1 MFAVLKKEIQSFFT
15 SPIGYLVIAIF
26 LLTNGLFLWVFK
38 SEFNVLDYGFAD
50 LSSFFFLAPWVLLFL
65 IPAVC
70 MRSFSDEKKQGT
82 LELLLT
88 KPISHTHIVLGKYFG
103 AFVLI
108 LIALLPTL
116 LYVYTVYQLGNPVGN
131 IDTGSTVGSYFG
143 LLFLVAAYTSIGI
156 FTSILTDNQIVAFIT
171 AIAICFFFYYGFDA
185 IADVSASTLVEQL
198 GMNYHFKS
206 IGRGVID
213 TRDILY
219 FVCVT
224 VFFIAFTIVKVGNRT
239 INPKKWRALTILFI
253 GLLVVNI
260 FSNSMFK
267 RFDLTSDK
275 RYTLSDASK
284 QLINDVNSPI
294 IIDVFLEG
302 DGFPSE
308 FRRLKNE
315 TQQLLEEFTNTNKN
329 IVFAFIDPIVDE
341 ATRNINIQQLS
352 ERGLTPM
359 QLNVQENGK
368 TSQEVIFPWALASY
382 NNQTVKI
389 PLLKNN
395 IGVSTEDKVA
405 SSIQHLEYAFA
416 DGFKKLIHPR
426 SKKVAVLKGNGQLD
440 NRYIADFVK
449 TIGQYYLTAPFT
461 LDSVASNPQKT
472 LEQLK
477 GYDLIISA
485 KPTEPFTEEEKYVLD
500 QYTMNGGKS
509 IWLTETV
516 AMDKDSLYNESGVS
530 FATVRD
536 LNLTDFFFKYGI
548 RINPVLVNDM
558 YSAPIALA
566 IGEGSEA
573 QFQPVQWQY
582 SPLASGNNKHPIV
595 NNLNLVK
602 FDFANQIDTLK
613 NSVKKTIL
621 LKSSPLSK
629 LVGVPREI
637 SLESITQEPDRSTYN
652 NGNQILAVLLEGE
665 FTSVYNNRIKP
676 FDLKDDASTSKPTK
690 IIVIADGD
698 VIKNEVRRN
707 GPLELGFDAW
717 TGRLYGNKEFLLNAI
732 NYLLDDN
739 GLINIRSKE
748 IAIAFMDP
756 EKISAQKL
764 KWQIVNIALPLVLLA
779 AFGFAFNYI
788 RKKKYAA

>member
-1 MFAVLKKEIQSFFT
+1 MLAVLKKEIQSFFT

-50 LSSFFFLAPWVLLFL
+50 LSSFFFLAPWVLIFL

-88 KPISHTHIVLGKYFG
+88 KPISHTNIVLGKYLG

-108 LIALLPTL
+108 IIALIPTL

-131 IDTGSTVGSYFG
+131 LDTGSTVGSYFG
-143 LLFLVAAYTSIGI
+143 LLFLIAAYTSIGM
-156 FTSILTDNQIVAFIT
+156 FASILTDNQIVAFIT

-185 IADVSASTLVEQL
+185 IADFSTSTFVEQL

-213 TRDILY
+213 TRDVLY
-219 FVCVT
+219 FVSVT
-224 VFFIAFTIVKVGNRT
+224 IFFLALTIVKVGNK
-239 INPKKWRALTILFI
+239 NVVKKEWITLSVLLLGLFVI
-253 GLLVVNI
+253 NI

-275 RYTLSDASK
+275 RYTLSEASK
-284 QLINDVNSPI
+284 QLVENVNSPI
-294 IIDVFLEG
+294 VVDVFLEG

-308 FRRLKNE
+308 FRRLKTE
-315 TQQLLEEFTNTNKN
+315 TQQLLEEFSSTNKN
-329 IVFAFIDPIVDE
+329 ISFAFINPIEDE
-341 ATRNINIQQLS
+341 STRNRNIQQLS

-359 QLNVQENGK
+359 QLNVQESGR
-368 TSQEVIFPWALASY
+368 TTQEVIFPWALASY
-382 NNQTVKI
+382 NNQTVRI
-389 PLLKNN
+389 SLLKNN
-395 IGVSTEDKVA
+395 IGASTEEKVA
-405 SSIQHLEYAFA
+405 NSIQHLEYTFA
-416 DGFKKLIHPR
+416 DGFNKLINPK

-472 LEQLK
+472 LNDLK
-477 GYDLIISA
+477 NYDLIVLA
-485 KPTEPFTEEEKYVLD
+485 KPTEAFTEQEKYVLD

-509 IWLTETV
+509 IWLAEKV

-536 LNLTDFFFKYGI
+536 LNLTDFFFKYGV

-566 IGEGSEA
+566 VGEGSEA

-582 SPLASGNNKHPIV
+582 SPLATSNNKHPIV

-613 NSVKKTIL
+613 NSVSKTVL

-629 LVGVPREI
+629 LIGVPREI

-652 NGNQILAVLLEGE
+652 NGNQNLAVLLEGE
-665 FTSVYNNRIKP
+665 FTSVYNNRVKP
-676 FDLKDDASTSKPTK
+676 FDLKDDKSTSLPTK
-690 IIVIADGD
+690 MIVVADGD
-698 VIKNEVRRN
+698 VIKNEIRRS

-717 TGRLYGNKEFLLNAI
+717 TGRMYGNKEFLLNAI

-748 IAIAFMDP
+748 IAVAFMDP
-756 EKISAQKL
+756 EKISAEKS

-779 AFGFAFNYI
+779 TFGFAFNFI

>member
-50 LSSFFFLAPWVLLFL
+50 LSSFFFLAPWILLFL

-88 KPISHTHIVLGKYFG
+88 KPISHTSIVLGKYLG
-103 AFVLI
+103 AFMLI
-108 LIALLPTL
+108 IFALIPTL
-116 LYVYTVYQLGNPVGN
+116 LYVYTVYQLGDPIGN
-131 IDTGSTVGSYFG
+131 LDSGSTIGSYFG
-143 LLFLVAAYTSIGI
+143 LLFLIAAYTSIGI
-156 FTSILTDNQIVAFIT
+156 FASILTNNQIVAFII
-171 AIAICFFFYYGFDA
+171 AIAISFFFYYGFDA
-185 IADVSASTLVEQL
+185 IADVATITFVEQL

-213 TRDILY
+213 TRDVLY
-219 FVCVT
+219 FISVT
-224 VFFIAFTIVKVGNRT
+224 IFFLALTIVKVGNKS
-239 INPKKWRALTILFI
+239 IVKKERIILSVLLL
-253 GLLVVNI
+253 GLLVINI
-260 FSNSMFK
+260 FSSSVFK

-275 RYTLSDASK
+275 RYTLSEASK
-284 QLINDVNSPI
+284 KLIEDVNSPI

-302 DGFPSE
+302 EGFPSE

-315 TQQLLEEFTNTNKN
+315 TQQLLEEFSSTNKN
-329 IVFAFIDPIVDE
+329 IHFAFINPLEDE
-341 ATRNINIQQLS
+341 ATRNRNIQQLS

-359 QLNVQENGK
+359 QLNVQESGK

-389 PLLKNN
+389 SLLKNN
-395 IGVSTEDKVA
+395 IGASTQEKVA
-405 SSIQHLEYAFA
+405 NSIQHLEYAFA
-416 DGFKKLIHPR
+416 DGFNKLINPKN
-426 SKKVAVLKGNGQLD
+426 KKVAVLKGNGQLD
-440 NRYIADFVK
+440 NRYIADFLK
-449 TIGQYYLTAPFT
+449 TIGNYYLTAPFT

-472 LEQLK
+472 LNDLNN
-477 GYDLIISA
+477 YDLIVSA
-485 KPTEPFTEEEKYVLD
+485 KPTQAFTEQEKYVLD
-500 QYTMNGGKS
+500 QYTMKGGKS
-509 IWLTETV
+509 LWLVDKV
-516 AMDKDSLYNESGVS
+516 AMDKDSLYNASGVS
-530 FATVRD
+530 FATIRD

-558 YSAPIALA
+558 YSAPISLA
-566 IGEGSEA
+566 VGEGSET

-582 SPLASGNNKHPIV
+582 SPLASGNSNHPIV

-613 NSVKKTIL
+613 NSVTKTVL

-629 LVGVPREI
+629 LIGVPTEI
-637 SLESITQEPDRSTYN
+637 SLETITQQPDRNTYT
-652 NGNQILAVLLEGE
+652 NGNQNLAVLLEGK
-665 FTSVYNNRIKP
+665 FTSVYNNRVKP
-676 FDLKDDASTSKPTK
+676 FSINDNKATSHPTK
-690 IIVIADGD
+690 MIVIADGD
-698 VIKNEVRRN
+698 IIKNEIRRS

-717 TGRLYGNKEFLLNAI
+717 TGRLYGNKEFLLNSI
-732 NYLLDDN
+732 NYLLEDN

-756 EKISAQKL
+756 EKITTQKRQ
-764 KWQIVNIALPLVLLA
+764 WQIVNIALPLVLLA
-779 AFGFAFNYI
+779 VFGLVFNLI